1 MSIEDI
7 ELVAKYS
14 QQKLSVSDGFTGKID
29 QIFLKDRILILH
41 SIIHKSVGKGLLSN
55 SFYEVKYYL
64 DTKIR
69 KIDYKK
75 RIIANRLYE
84 YTCKNI
90 QKFFKMLVEQY
101 KKHNTSKKKKK
112 SRTIRQ
118 RCRWM
123 WSTSL
128 STDTSGIQ
136 YFCI

>member
-41 SIIHKSVGKGLLSN
+41 SIIHKSVGKGLLFN

-101 KKHNTSKKKKK
+101 KKHNTSKKKK
-112 SRTIRQ
+112 SQEQYGRGVGG
-118 RCRWM
+118 CGVH
-123 WSTSL
+123 L
-128 STDTSGIQ
+128 SPQIH
-136 YFCI
+136 